1 MLAVA
6 KRASATGVS
15 MVSFGAPLDVTA
27 EVAPELFFVDVAV
40 CVVEE
45 SVRRA
50 IDLAD
55 RSDVNDSLGIPV
67 VSPLRSAALVPV

>member
-6 KRASATGVS
+6 KRASTTGVS
-15 MVSFGAPLDVTA
+15 IVTFGAPLDVTA
-27 EVAPELFFVDVAV
+27 EVEPELLVVAVAV
-40 CVVEE
+40 CVVED

-67 VSPLRSAALVPV
+67 VSPLRTAALVPV